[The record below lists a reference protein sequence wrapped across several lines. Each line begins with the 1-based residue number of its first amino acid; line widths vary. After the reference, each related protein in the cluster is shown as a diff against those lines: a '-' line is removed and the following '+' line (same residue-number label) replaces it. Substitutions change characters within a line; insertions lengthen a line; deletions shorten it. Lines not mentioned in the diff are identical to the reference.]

1 MPAVSQDQVQ
11 TGSSEIDY
19 HFHTENIF
27 VKVTTA
33 ICAGPESTQPAQYH
47 LYALKAIARVA
58 E

>member
-1 MPAVSQDQVQ
+1 MPTVSQDQVQ
-11 TGSSEIDY
+11 PESSEITD

-27 VKVTTA
+27 VKVTAA
-33 ICAGPESTQPAQYH
+33 ICAGPESTQPAQHH